1 MVPRKYLVL
10 VSSSGALISLDQL
23 SKFWASS
30 QLKLGETR
38 PVVDLFLNLSLVRN
52 SGAAFGLFS
61 NLRQELRD
69 PLFLFVPVL
78 TLLVIFFAFTRLR
91 DSQAYSIGSFCL
103 IIGGAFGNILDR
115 LRLGYVV
122 DFLDF
127 HWNSRAHFPAFNV
140 ADAAISLGVLVLFV
154 GIFWEKNGE
163 DPS

>member
-1 MVPRKYLVL
+1 MVL

-30 QLKLGETR
+30 QLKLGDSR
-38 PVVDLFLNLSLVRN
+38 PVFDLFLNLSLVHN

-61 NLRQELRD
+61 SLKQELRD
-69 PLFLFVPVL
+69 PLFLVVPIT
-78 TLLVIFFAFTRLR
+78 TLLLIFFAFTRLK
-91 DSQAYSIGSFCL
+91 DSQSYSIASFCL
-103 IIGGAFGNILDR
+103 IIGGAFGNVLDR

-140 ADAAISLGVLVLFV
+140 ADAAISLGVFVLFV